1 MGKMDTVVTFQIG
14 SDNLEY
20 TTARKKTAG
29 GIPDGAVAY
38 SAIVGIPEDSDVDV
52 LEVVAIDPLILLVSW
67 VDILQHYLWV
77 HYIDNNCIC

>member
-20 TTARKKTAG
+20 TTARKKTSG

-38 SAIVGIPEDSDVDV
+38 SAIVGIPER
-52 LEVVAIDPLILLVSW
+52 L
-67 VDILQHYLWV
+67 
-77 HYIDNNCIC
+77 